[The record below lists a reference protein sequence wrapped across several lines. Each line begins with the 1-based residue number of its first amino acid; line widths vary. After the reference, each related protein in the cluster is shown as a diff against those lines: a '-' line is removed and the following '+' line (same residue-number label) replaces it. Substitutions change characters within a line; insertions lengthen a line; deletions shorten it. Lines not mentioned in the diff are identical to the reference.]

1 MSWII
6 TYLMVGVF
14 GLFLYEKAVDYLESE
29 LRFNNRERVIVGLLW
44 PIMLLIFIYHFIKT
58 IINGPY

>member
-6 TYLMVGVF
+6 TYLMIGVF
-14 GLFLYEKAVDYLESE
+14 GLFIYEKAVDYLVSE

-44 PIMLLIFIYHFIKT
+44 PIILLIFIYHFIKT
-58 IINGPY
+58 LNDQF

>member
-6 TYLMVGVF
+6 TYLMIGVF
-14 GLFLYEKAVDYLESE
+14 GLFIYEKAVDYLESE

>member
-6 TYLMVGVF
+6 TYLMIGVF
-14 GLFLYEKAVDYLESE
+14 GLFIYEKVVDYLQSE

-58 IINGPY
+58 LNDQF

>member
-6 TYLMVGVF
+6 TYLMIGVF
-14 GLFLYEKAVDYLESE
+14 GLFIYEKAVDYLVSE

-44 PIMLLIFIYHFIKT
+44 PIMLLIFIYYFIKT
-58 IINGPY
+58 LNDQF

>member
-6 TYLMVGVF
+6 TYLMIGVF
-14 GLFLYEKAVDYLESE
+14 GLFIYEKAVDYLKSE

-44 PIMLLIFIYHFIKT
+44 PIMILIFIYYFIKT
-58 IINGPY
+58 LNDQF

>member
-6 TYLMVGVF
+6 TYLMIGVF
-14 GLFLYEKAVDYLESE
+14 GLFIYEKAVDYLVSE

-58 IINGPY
+58 LNDQF

>member
-6 TYLMVGVF
+6 TYLMIGVF
-14 GLFLYEKAVDYLESE
+14 GLFIYEKAVDYLKSE

-44 PIMLLIFIYHFIKT
+44 PIMLLIFIYYFIKT
-58 IINGPY
+58 LNDQF

>member
-14 GLFLYEKAVDYLESE
+14 GLFIYEKAVDYLKSE

-44 PIMLLIFIYHFIKT
+44 PIMLLIFIYYFIKT
-58 IINGPY
+58 LNDQF